1 MTKKELKKLVKKH
14 LFVLENKTSDKQ
26 ENGNDFIAD
35 VSGSFLRIYKHTHR
49 RQKHLASNSNFFATD
64 VKIAFDEYSIYF
76 TKPTIDC
83 KGKTYKAKKDKG
95 GVYHTAIVDED
106 EIINF
111 GEFEF
116 DADESNED
124 CLVVNY
130 R

>member
-1 MTKKELKKLVKKH
+1 MNTDSKKEQN
-14 LFVLENKTSDKQ
+14 EQCTI
-26 ENGNDFIAD
+26 NG

-76 TKPTIDC
+76 TKPTIDYR
-83 KGKTYKAKKDKG
+83 GKSYKAKKDKG

-106 EIINF
+106 ELIDF

-116 DADESNED
+116 DADESTED